1 MIKINQEKVI
11 SLKSKNLELNSTS
24 NDVYMELSMCI
35 LTDQPNLNNLKFN
48 ESYIKGVVANKDRFI
63 GIPLVVNRTK
73 LENGFFASLNH
84 ELDKHTSL
92 LKTDTIGT
100 FVDFREETDADGAL
114 KLMGDVRI
122 LKRYPT
128 VCESIIALYESGDL
142 EFSCEA
148 MVYGYESI
156 DDDTGIRTVG
166 YEFEGKVNSLFGSCI
181 VSEPA
186 EVKSKPTLLVA
197 QALEKDLGEEI
208 KMTRTDIGFNK
219 DIEIAYHG
227 KLELSSL
234 KFSDVSNQIYNI
246 LNPINPRSNYRS
258 YNYYIQEMYTDH
270 VIVED
275 EDDYKVLFKINY
287 KIENDIVILDDKE
300 NWIEGYKGFIPK
312 GVNVDELIEAR
323 EKEES
328 EATTIATELNAKH
341 KEATEKMEE
350 EVKELNSKIEELD
363 KQVKELNSALVG
375 KQEEIQSLEESKKEL
390 NSIIEE
396 LEPYKSKVETAEK
409 ERQINELQSKYQKVL
424 TEESMQ
430 SEEVVQAINELNSS
444 KLDAIVV
451 AQILSKSS
459 KDEAEDQKEETVI
472 VTASKQQDLIPQS
485 AKERLYAPRN

>member
-1 MIKINQEKVI
+1 MKNIKNTNVI

-48 ESYIKGVVANKDRFI
+48 ENYIKGVVANKDRFI

-73 LENGFFASLNH
+73 LENGFFASLDH
-84 ELDKHTSL
+84 QLDKHTSL

-100 FVDFREETDADGAL
+100 FVDFREETDTDGAL

-122 LKRYPT
+122 FKRYPT
-128 VCESIIALYESGDL
+128 VCESIIDLYESGDL

-156 DDDTGIRTVG
+156 DEETGIRSVD

-208 KMTRTDIGFNK
+208 KMTNNTEVFNK
-219 DIEIAYHG
+219 NIEIAYHG
-227 KLELSSL
+227 RLELSSL

-258 YNYYIQEMYTDH
+258 YNYYIQEMYVDH

-287 KIENDIVILDDKE
+287 KIENDVVILDDKE

-312 GVNVDELIEAR
+312 GVNVEELVSSIE
-323 EKEES
+323 KQTL
-328 EATTIATELNAKH
+328 EAEAAKTELNEKH
-341 KEATEKMEE
+341 KEEQIKMED
-350 EVKELNSKIEELD
+350 EVKELNSKIEELE

-375 KQEEIQSLEESKKEL
+375 KQEEVQNLEESQKEL
-390 NSIIEE
+390 NSKIKE

-409 ERQINELQSKYQKVL
+409 DRQINELQTRYQKVL
-424 TEESMQ
+424 SEEVMKSD
-430 SEEVVQAINELNSS
+430 EVVQAINELNSS
-444 KLDAIVV
+444 KLDSIVV
-451 AQILSKSS
+451 AQILNKTAT
-459 KDEAEDQKEETVI
+459 DDNQTDETVI

>member
-1 MIKINQEKVI
+1 MKNIKNTNVI

-48 ESYIKGVVANKDRFI
+48 ENYIKGVVANKDRFI

-73 LENGFFASLNH
+73 LENGFFASLDH

-100 FVDFREETDADGAL
+100 FVDFREESDTDGAL

-122 LKRYPT
+122 FKRYPT
-128 VCESIIALYESGDL
+128 VCESIIDLYESGDL

-156 DDDTGIRTVG
+156 DEETGIRSVD

-208 KMTRTDIGFNK
+208 KMTNNTEVFNK
-219 DIEIAYHG
+219 NIEIAYHG
-227 KLELSSL
+227 RLELSSL

-258 YNYYIQEMYTDH
+258 YNYYIQEMYVDH

-287 KIENDIVILDDKE
+287 KIENDVVILDDKE

-312 GVNVDELIEAR
+312 GVNVEELVSSIE
-323 EKEES
+323 KQTL
-328 EATTIATELNAKH
+328 EAEAAKRELNEKH
-341 KEATEKMEE
+341 KEEQIKMED
-350 EVKELNSKIEELD
+350 EVKELNSKIEELE

-375 KQEEIQSLEESKKEL
+375 KQEEVQNLEESQKEL
-390 NSIIEE
+390 NSKIKE

-409 ERQINELQSKYQKVL
+409 DRQINELQTRYQKVL
-424 TEESMQ
+424 SEEVMKSD
-430 SEEVVQAINELNSS
+430 EVVQAINELNSS
-444 KLDAIVV
+444 KLDSIVV
-451 AQILSKSS
+451 AQILNKTAT
-459 KDEAEDQKEETVI
+459 DDNQTDETVI

>member
-1 MIKINQEKVI
+1 MKNIKNTNVI

-48 ESYIKGVVANKDRFI
+48 ENYIKGVVANKDRFI

-73 LENGFFASLNH
+73 LENGFFASLDH

-100 FVDFREETDADGAL
+100 FIDFREETDTDGAL

-122 LKRYPT
+122 FKRYPT
-128 VCESIIALYESGDL
+128 VCESIIDLYESGDL

-156 DDDTGIRTVG
+156 DEETGIRSVD

-208 KMTRTDIGFNK
+208 KMTNNTEVFNK
-219 DIEIAYHG
+219 NIEIAYHG
-227 KLELSSL
+227 RLELSSL

-246 LNPINPRSNYRS
+246 LNPVNPRSNYRS
-258 YNYYIQEMYTDH
+258 YNYYIQEMYVDH

-287 KIENDIVILDDKE
+287 KIENDVVILDDKE

-312 GVNVDELIEAR
+312 GVNVEELVSTIE
-323 EKEES
+323 KQTL
-328 EATTIATELNAKH
+328 EAEVAKTELNEKH
-341 KEATEKMEE
+341 KEEQIKMED
-350 EVKELNSKIEELD
+350 EVKELNSKIEELE

-375 KQEEIQSLEESKKEL
+375 KQEEVQNLEESQKEL
-390 NSIIEE
+390 NSKIKE

-409 ERQINELQSKYQKVL
+409 DRQINELQTRYQKVL
-424 TEESMQ
+424 SEEVMKSD
-430 SEEVVQAINELNSS
+430 EVVQAINELNSS
-444 KLDAIVV
+444 KLDSIVV
-451 AQILSKSS
+451 AQILNKTAN
-459 KDEAEDQKEETVI
+459 DDNQTDETVI

>member
-84 ELDKHTSL
+84 ELDKHTSV

-100 FVDFREETDADGAL
+100 FVDFREETDAEGAL

-128 VCESIIALYESGDL
+128 VCESIITLYESGDL

-156 DDDTGIRTVG
+156 DDDTGIRNVD

-208 KMTRTDIGFNK
+208 KMTKTDIGFNK
-219 DIEIAYHG
+219 DIEISYHG

-258 YNYYIQEMYTDH
+258 YNYYIQEMYIDH

-312 GVNVDELIEAR
+312 GVNVEELIEAR

-328 EATTIATELNAKH
+328 EAATITTELNARH
-341 KEATEKMEE
+341 KEETEKMEE

-390 NSIIEE
+390 NSKIEE